1 MRNQYLSMLVLLL
14 SFLACQ
20 SNTKDTTSNEGT
32 SMTELVET
40 KNLSGT
46 WELTGFFNYKDNK
59 VVDSFEMNPD
69 FRQIKMY
76 TDNKVMWCKHKAA
89 DSSDWFG
96 YGTYTYDGDRLTEI
110 LDFGSKVMDEVIAE
124 KKKFTYELL
133 LTDNRFEQI
142 ELDEDGNRIYSENY
156 LRIK

>member
-110 LDFGSKVMDEVIAE
+110 LDFGSKVMDEVIAD
-124 KKKFTYELL
+124 KKEFTYELL